1 MKRLALIFCCSVGIH
16 FWIGTLFAQES
27 NLIQAARREGRV
39 VWYTVAGESQQLA
52 LEFEKKYPFVKV
64 EVVRSTVYPLLNRIL
79 NEARTGNH
87 LFDVVRQSTFTF
99 AQLIQKGLVQ
109 PYESP
114 EREGFSAGWKDK
126 QGYWTSTDDN
136 YFVVGYNTRL
146 VSERDA
152 PRDWEDLLLPKWRG
166 QIGLD
171 PDNHLLFGGLEQS
184 WGREKALAYFRKLA
198 QQQIQFRKGEHF
210 DRPAHCRRRISI
222 GYRLRAPSG
231 AFQVAESAHGL
242 GIDDESHHHHRRT
255 PRFSSQG
262 AASKRRKAFDRFYSL
277 EERPNATAKLLPHS
291 VASGSGTAL
300 RQARPAPAAPA
311 PDVAQCSRKRRRLE
325 KAVSLDLWHPRLA
338 RDYQDRALMW
348 TASRTGLN
356 FMAKNYG
363 FSPG

>member
-1 MKRLALIFCCSVGIH
+1 MKRLTLIFCCSVSFY

-27 NLIQAARREGRV
+27 NLIQAARREGRA
-39 VWYTVAGESQQLA
+39 VWYTVAGESQQVA

-114 EREGFSAGWKDK
+114 EREGFNAGWKDK

-184 WGREKALAYFRKLA
+184 WGREKALGYFRKLA
-198 QQQIQFRKGEHF
+198 QQQVQFRKGNTLI
-210 DRPAHCRRRISI
+210 AQLI
-222 GYRLRAPSG
+222 
-231 AFQVAESAHGL
+231 VAGEYPL
-242 GIDDESHHHHRRT
+242 GIVYAHRVELLK
-255 PRFSSQG
+255 SQKAPMDWVSTMNPIIATG
-262 AASKRRKAFDRFYSL
+262 GPLGLAAKAQH
-277 EERPNATAKLLPHS
+277 PNAGKLLIDFILSKSGQTQLRNYYRIPSRADLEPLSAKLDP
-291 VASGSGTAL
+291 
-300 RQARPAPAAPA
+300 
-311 PDVAQCSRKRRRLE
+311 RRLHLLPLAPNAVE
-325 KAVSLDLWHPRLA
+325 KEDDW
-338 RDYQDRALMW
+338 
-348 TASRTGLN
+348 
-356 FMAKNYG
+356 KNQFRSIFG
-363 FSPG
+363 IPG